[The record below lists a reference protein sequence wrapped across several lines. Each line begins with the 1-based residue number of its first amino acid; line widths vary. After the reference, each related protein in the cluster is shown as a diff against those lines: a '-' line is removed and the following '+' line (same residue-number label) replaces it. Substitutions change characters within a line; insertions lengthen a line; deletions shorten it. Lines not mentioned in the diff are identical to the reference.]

1 MANKHIKRCSASF
14 IIRKMKI
21 KTTMRYHLKL
31 LRMAA
36 IKKSIDAGKGV
47 EKRELFYGVGG
58 NAI

>member
-21 KTTMRYHLKL
+21 KTTIRYHLKL

-47 EKRELFYGVGG
+47 ETRELFYGGGG